1 MSLYERTRALGGS
14 FEIGL
19 APGKGTTAT
28 LTLPLGNSGENKVLS
43 AEFNNSAPKTQ
54 VSALPG
60 RSGHVQL
67 LQS

>member
-1 MSLYERTRALGGS
+1 MSLYERTRALGVIRDRVGS
-14 FEIGL
+14 GQ
-19 APGKGTTAT
+19 GNHAT
-28 LTLPLGNSGENKVLS
+28 LTLPLGSSAENKVLS